1 MTDRILQQV
10 SSDATIPSL
19 DRSVSFEII
28 PAVIQN
34 GDHIA
39 DQDADDDEDQGHVMY
54 NVQESIVVGRTLR
67 NSRKLSWFTTN
78 MIVAYALSVVE
89 EVIP

>member
-28 PAVIQN
+28 PVVTQN
-34 GDHIA
+34 GNHIA
-39 DQDADDDEDQGHVMY
+39 DQDADDDEDQGHAIGD
-54 NVQESIVVGRTLR
+54 VQESIVAVRMFGRINCIEKGFR
-67 NSRKLSWFTTN
+67 VNR
-78 MIVAYALSVVE
+78 
-89 EVIP
+89 